1 MRYMLDTNILIYVIK
16 NEPQR
21 VLERLKM
28 HDPSEVCV
36 SLITYA
42 ELMYGVEKS
51 KMKYENRMKLAKL
64 LAVIEI
70 IGFDDKAAEEYGDI
84 RATLEAKG
92 TPIGP
97 CDMLIAAS
105 ARSKGCIL
113 VTNNAK
119 EFSRIDDLTIENW
132 AE

>member
-51 KMKYENRMKLAKL
+51 KMKYEKCQAHSKYSAHVICAHKSLHRSWLNRLHSPALVL
-64 LAVIEI
+64 L
-70 IGFDDKAAEEYGDI
+70 
-84 RATLEAKG
+84 
-92 TPIGP
+92 
-97 CDMLIAAS
+97 
-105 ARSKGCIL
+105 
-113 VTNNAK
+113 
-119 EFSRIDDLTIENW
+119 
-132 AE
+132 